1 MHTSIQRNSKTVKTS
16 QIRSIYSGFK
26 ATGTYAFTL
35 SNHKSYMV
43 VIQTSSSSTNSVSI
57 ISRYN
62 NYVTVVK
69 IAERDDIVITLNGY
83 ESFSVKLSYGST
95 VSIIEF

>member
-1 MHTSIQRNSKTVKTS
+1 MKVNSNTVKIS

-26 ATGTYAFTL
+26 ANGEYKFIL

-43 VIQTSSSSTNSVSI
+43 VIQTSSNTTNSVSI

-62 NYVTVVK
+62 NYVTLVK
-69 IAERDDIVITLNGY
+69 IAERNDIVITLNGY
-83 ESFSVKLSYGST
+83 EAFAVKLSYGCT

>member
-1 MHTSIQRNSKTVKTS
+1 MLLNSNTVKTS
-16 QIRSIYSGFK
+16 QVRSVFGGLKTS
-26 ATGTYAFTL
+26 GTYNFTL
-35 SNHKSYMV
+35 SNNKSYMV
-43 VIQTSSSSTNSVSI
+43 IIQTSSNVSNSVSI

-83 ESFSVKLSYGST
+83 ESFSVKLSYAST